1 MGTDHPCSR
10 VLNRIRRRTTTTPS
24 FPASSWR
31 VFPRGDRERVR
42 QLAPS
47 TASLGIP
54 VPAFASSLAYYDAMR
69 AERLP
74 AALRQGQRDFF
85 GALTYERTDSEGKF
99 HAMWIGER
107 SEVQA

>member
-1 MGTDHPCSR
+1 
-10 VLNRIRRRTTTTPS
+10 
-24 FPASSWR
+24 
-31 VFPRGDRERVR
+31 
-42 QLAPS
+42 
-47 TASLGIP
+47 
-54 VPAFASSLAYYDAMR
+54 MR